1 MPSRRKLQSP
11 PVRRP
16 AFRSTPRQS
25 QLPAPSLARRPAGDF
40 AEDFAIESF
49 LICRLAPDQR
59 LAAMGFDAEGSLK
72 DAWFLQVL
80 DAEIE
85 NSVGERGIRWRHLGR
100 HPRFRALL

>member
-1 MPSRRKLQSP
+1 MPIRAEVIGHDRAVLRRG
-11 PVRRP
+11 
-16 AFRSTPRQS
+16 
-25 QLPAPSLARRPAGDF
+25 PSLARRPAGDF

-80 DAEIE
+80 DA
-85 NSVGERGIRWRHLGR
+85 
-100 HPRFRALL
+100 LL